1 MRITG
6 RAARTIPWWLLV
18 AVEGVAAQG
27 GVTASLTTGRDVTAE
42 PTPAEVLEYFH
53 EVAFGAEYGPTGAVI
68 HKWCQPISIQV
79 VGVPEKSDRR
89 HLDAAIDELRAL
101 TGLPVQVGVAPA
113 NVIVHF
119 VRGSEFGQLVPG
131 APEADGY
138 VQVQYDA
145 TGEIRYGLV
154 LIATDASAS
163 QRGHAIREELCQ
175 LMGLL
180 RDSRRYHSSIFYEG
194 RSTATRP
201 TALDRILLSLL
212 YRPEIR
218 PGMSRCELDALVEFD

>member
-1 MRITG
+1 MCITG
-6 RAARTIPWWLLV
+6 RAGRAVLWWLAV

-27 GVTASLTTGRDVTAE
+27 GMMTSLATARDVTAE
-42 PTPAEVLEYFH
+42 PTPAEVLEYFR
-53 EVAFGAEYGPTGAVI
+53 EVAFGAEYGPGAATI
-68 HKWCQPISIQV
+68 HKWRQPISIQV
-79 VGVPEKSDRR
+79 AGLQEKSDRR
-89 HLDAAIDELRAL
+89 YLDAAIGELQAL
-101 TGLPVQVGVAPA
+101 TGLGVQVGVTPA

-119 VRGSEFGQLVPG
+119 VRGSEFGKLVPG

-145 TGEIRYGLV
+145 TGEIRYGVV
-154 LIATDASAS
+154 LIATDASAQ

-180 RDSRRYHSSIFYEG
+180 RDSRRYRSSIIYEG
-194 RSTATRP
+194 RSVATQL
-201 TALDRILLSLL
+201 TALDRMLLRLL

-218 PGMSRCELDALVEFD
+218 PGMSRTELDALVAVD